1 MKTIKEIEKKIG
13 SLSNPSKMPS
23 FAWGI
28 PIEYCVTGSKL
39 ALVDGTICNKCYAG
53 KGCYVFPVVKAMYQ
67 RRYEALGLP
76 EWVDYMAELITQ
88 KYKNLDKS
96 RRFHRWFD
104 SGDIQSY
111 EHLMKIFEVCELT
124 PHIKYWLATREY
136 QIIDKITEKDVPK
149 NLCLR
154 VSTTKVDSPPPKFWQ
169 WTSGVHKD
177 KKAVGK
183 ECLAYRTDDTKKVWG
198 VKTFNKLNRDQKIEK
213 GFGHCGSCRACWSHK
228 VKQVS
233 YKEH

>member
-1 MKTIKEIEKKIG
+1 MVLFYIFVSQRIHCRIYCRIYNRNNNMKTIKEIEKKIG

-67 RRYEALGLP
+67 KRYEALGLP

-136 QIIDKITEKDVPK
+136 QIIDKITEKDVHFQ
-149 NLCLR
+149 NLGGGL
-154 VSTTKVDSPPPKFWQ
+154 STLVVDTRKHKFFG
-169 WTSGVHKD
+169 TSFSVI
-177 KKAVGK
+177 
-183 ECLAYRTDDTKKVWG
+183 LSM
-198 VKTFNKLNRDQKIEK
+198 I
-213 GFGHCGSCRACWSHK
+213 
-228 VKQVS
+228 
-233 YKEH
+233 

>member
-1 MKTIKEIEKKIG
+1 MKLKEIEAKIG
-13 SLSNPSKMPS
+13 TLSNPAKMPS

-39 ALVDGTICNKCYAG
+39 AEIKGTICNKCYAG
-53 KGCYVFPVVKAMYQ
+53 KGCYVFPVVRAMYEK
-67 RRYEALGLP
+67 RYQAIELP

-104 SGDIQSY
+104 SGDVQSY

-136 QIIDKITEKDVPK
+136 QIIDKIKEEDVPK

-154 VSTTKVDSPPPKFWQ
+154 VSTTKVDGALPKFWK

-177 KKAVGK
+177 KRHKGK
-183 ECLAYRTDDTKKVWG
+183 ECRAYTT
-198 VKTFNKLNRDQKIEK
+198 NNN
-213 GFGHCGSCRACWSHK
+213 CGDCRACWSRS

-233 YKEH
+233 YEEH

>member
-1 MKTIKEIEKKIG
+1 MH
-13 SLSNPSKMPS
+13 LR
-23 FAWGI
+23 WH
-28 PIEYCVTGSKL
+28 YL
-39 ALVDGTICNKCYAG
+39 
-53 KGCYVFPVVKAMYQ
+53 FPVVANAHQ
-67 RRYEALGLP
+67 IRIEAIDKP

-88 KYKNLDKS
+88 KYKKLDKS

-111 EHLMKIFEVCELT
+111 SHLMKIFEVCELT

-136 QIIDKITEKDVPK
+136 QYY
-149 NLCLR
+149 
-154 VSTTKVDSPPPKFWQ
+154 STRLQKKMYQRIYVCVYLQSKVDSPPPKFWK

-177 KKAVGK
+177 KKAIGQ
-183 ECLAYRTDDTKKVWG
+183 ECPAYKQDGECK
-198 VKTFNKLNRDQKIEK
+198 
-213 GFGHCGSCRACWSHK
+213 SCRACWSRK

>member
-1 MKTIKEIEKKIG
+1 MKIKQIEKKIG
-13 SLSNPSKMPS
+13 TLSNPSKMPS
-23 FAWGI
+23 YAWGI
-28 PIEYCVTGSKL
+28 SAKKCITGSKL
-39 ALVDGTICNKCYAG
+39 AKIPGTICNKCYAL
-53 KGCYVFPVVKAMYQ
+53 KGHYAFRNVFDAHEMRRKAI
-67 RRYEALGLP
+67 ELP
-76 EWVDYMAELITQ
+76 EWVDYMAELLTL

-96 RRFHRWFD
+96 RLYHRWFD

-111 EHLMKIFEVCELT
+111 SHLMKIFEVGELT

-136 QIIDKITEKDVPK
+136 SIIDKIDEKDVPK

-154 VSTTKVDSPPPKFWQ
+154 VSAIKIDSQPPSFWK

-177 KKAVGK
+177 KKAIGR
-183 ECLAYRTDDTKKVWG
+183 ECPAYKQNG
-198 VKTFNKLNRDQKIEK
+198 E
-213 GFGHCGSCRACWSHK
+213 CGSCRACWDRR

>member
-1 MKTIKEIEKKIG
+1 MKIKQLEKKIG
-13 SLSNPSKMPS
+13 TLSNPSKMPAY
-23 FAWGI
+23 AWGI
-28 PIEYCVTGSKL
+28 SAKQCITGSIL
-39 ALVDGTICNKCYAG
+39 AEKDGTICNKCYALG
-53 KGCYVFPVVKAMYQ
+53 GHYLFPVVINAHKKRLDAITK
-67 RRYEALGLP
+67 P
-76 EWVDYMAELITQ
+76 EWVDYMAELLTL
-88 KYKNLDKS
+88 KYKRLDKS
-96 RRFHRWFD
+96 RLFHRWFD

-136 QIIDKITEKDVPK
+136 KIITQIKEEDVPK

-154 VSTTKVDSPPPKFWQ
+154 ISAILVDGSIPKFWQ

-177 KKAVGK
+177 KPAIGR
-183 ECLAYRTDDTKKVWG
+183 ECPAYKQDG
-198 VKTFNKLNRDQKIEK
+198 E
-213 GFGHCGSCRACWSHK
+213 CGSCRSCWSRS

>member
-1 MKTIKEIEKKIG
+1 MYEKRYQAIE
-13 SLSNPSKMPS
+13 
-23 FAWGI
+23 
-28 PIEYCVTGSKL
+28 
-39 ALVDGTICNKCYAG
+39 
-53 KGCYVFPVVKAMYQ
+53 
-67 RRYEALGLP
+67 LP
-76 EWVDYMAELITQ
+76 EWVDYMAELLTQ

-96 RRFHRWFD
+96 RLFHRWFD

-111 EHLMKIFEVCELT
+111 SHLMKIFEVCELT

-136 QIIDKITEKDVPK
+136 KIVDKVKEEDVPK

-154 VSTTKVDSPPPKFWQ
+154 VSAIKVDSPPPNFWK

-177 KKAVGK
+177 KKAIGR
-183 ECLAYRTDDTKKVWG
+183 ECPAPKQNG
-198 VKTFNKLNRDQKIEK
+198 E
-213 GFGHCGSCRACWSHK
+213 CGSCRACWSRK

>member
-1 MKTIKEIEKKIG
+1 MVKRKQLEKEIG
-13 SLSNPSKMPS
+13 TLSNPSKMPA

-28 PIEYCVTGSKL
+28 SAKKCITGSKL
-39 ALVDGTICNKCYAG
+39 AKIKGTICNKCYAL
-53 KGCYVFPVVKAMYQ
+53 KGHYAFKNVFDAHEIRRKAI
-67 RRYEALGLP
+67 EKP

-96 RRFHRWFD
+96 RLYHRLFD
-104 SGDIQSY
+104 SGDLQSFS
-111 EHLMKIFEVCELT
+111 HLMKIFEVCELT
-124 PHIKYWLATREY
+124 KHIKYWLATREY
-136 QIIDKITEKDVPK
+136 NIIAQIKEEDVPK

-154 VSTTKVDSPPPKFWQ
+154 VSAIKVDSPPPKFWK

-177 KKAVGK
+177 KPAVGR
-183 ECLAYRTDDTKKVWG
+183 ECPAPKQNG
-198 VKTFNKLNRDQKIEK
+198 E
-213 GFGHCGSCRACWSHK
+213 CGSCRACWSRS